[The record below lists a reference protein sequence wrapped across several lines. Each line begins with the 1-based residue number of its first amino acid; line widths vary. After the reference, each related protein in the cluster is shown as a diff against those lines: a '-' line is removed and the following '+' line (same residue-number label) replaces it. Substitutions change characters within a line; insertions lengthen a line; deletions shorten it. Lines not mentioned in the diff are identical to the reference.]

1 MLALSS
7 RNMLNDLLDR
17 IKLPFRKEK
26 ELYSSLYSI
35 IGRYPKNID
44 YYKLALMHKSVARR
58 NAKGRPLNN
67 ERLEFLGDA
76 ILDAIVGS
84 TKLRERWALTNS
96 YCQVVR
102 LIRTTAIWG
111 ETLLRPS

>member
-1 MLALSS
+1 MHALSS

-67 ERLEFLGDA
+67 ERLEFLGDSV
-76 ILDAIVGS
+76 LSVIVS
-84 TKLRERWALTNS
+84 DYICN
-96 YCQVVR
+96 VN
-102 LIRTTAIWG
+102 
-111 ETLLRPS
+111 